1 MFGCMD
7 DMPAHRIGPDLET
20 LRRSRRRFK
29 RLIAETENAIAK
41 SRVLLQQ
48 SRLLLDQIRADSSLR
63 QPWRAKQR
71 IRAANRKRKP

>member
-1 MFGCMD
+1 M
-7 DMPAHRIGPDLET
+7 
-20 LRRSRRRFK
+20 
-29 RLIAETENAIAK
+29 
-41 SRVLLQQ
+41 QQ